1 MLRAERVRVSV
12 ALHTDKAR
20 SDFSWRRRRLL
31 KSAELAEGGQQWTD
45 DDSWAVEEEI
55 DRHERWAKEWRSAG
69 RTEEGRRRGAPE
81 QVSLVGVTD
90 DEAVALILS
99 ARHAGHG
106 PGAGQ
111 KRHRT
116 ARERQRNQR
125 RRKFGQRSDRD
136 WRRRGDQG

>member
-45 DDSWAVEEEI
+45 DDSWAVEEAI

-69 RTEEGRRRGAPE
+69 RTEEGSGSGAPE

-99 ARHAGHG
+99 AKRKTPGQNARAGR
-106 PGAGQ
+106 AL
-111 KRHRT
+111 
-116 ARERQRNQR
+116 AASQRKKR
-125 RRKFGQRSDRD
+125 RRRD
-136 WRRRGDQG
+136 KYGT